1 MASKRR
7 KHSKK
12 RVAPKTGKR
21 RTATRVSRKKKT
33 LTKRVARKPAP
44 AKKKAR
50 PTRVSSSKTG
60 SLPIKIELRRRLRA
74 RRSQL
79 TAEEQRFAAERVA
92 ANLAATRAFRVSRR
106 IACYYP
112 SDGEID
118 PRPILARIARMRK
131 QAFLPVLSRLTS
143 NRLWFAPFTSDT
155 ELRPNRFG
163 ILEPQVEPARLVRAE
178 DLDLLL
184 LPLVAFDPKGNRL
197 GRGAGYY
204 DRSLAFR
211 RYRRHMRK
219 PHLLGLAHDFQRV
232 PALPI
237 DAWDVPLDGIVT
249 DRSVYDTAR

>member
-7 KHSKK
+7 KSKK
-12 RVAPKTGKR
+12 RVARKTGKR
-21 RTATRVSRKKKT
+21 RTAPRVSRKKKT
-33 LTKRVARKPAP
+33 LTKRAARKPAP

-50 PTRVSSSKTG
+50 SRKISSSPKTA

-79 TAEEQRFAAERVA
+79 SAEEQRLAAERVA

-112 SDGEID
+112 NDGEID
-118 PRPILARIARMRK
+118 PRPILERIARMRK
-131 QAFLPVLSRLTS
+131 QAFLPVLSRLT
-143 NRLWFAPFTSDT
+143 NDRLWFAPLGSDT

-219 PHLLGLAHDFQRV
+219 PHLVGLAHDFQRV
-232 PALPI
+232 PTLPT
-237 DAWDVPLDGIVT
+237 DPWDVPLDGVVT
-249 DRSVYDTAR
+249 DRSVYDTSR